1 MNMIKIAA
9 AQIAPIAGEIE
20 QNIQKHCAL
29 IRQAAEQGAD
39 LVFFSE
45 LSLTGYEPP
54 LAKVLAMKT
63 DDPRLEV
70 FQRLSNQYDMVI
82 GVGFPSRCP
91 EGIRISML
99 FFQAGQAPLLYSK
112 QHLHADEL
120 PFFVPGNEQIFLKVK
135 GFTIAPAICYESL
148 LHDHAES
155 VVKKGA
161 QIYLAS
167 VAKSAQGLAKAY
179 LHYPVL
185 SKQFGL
191 KVVMANCV
199 GPSDDFVSAGGSG
212 FWGPG
217 GFTIGEES
225 DVLMMAQ
232 FGESVYTLKNS
243 EKFL

>member
-1 MNMIKIAA
+1 MRAIKIAA
-9 AQIAPIAGEIE
+9 AQIAPIAGNIQ
-20 QNIQKHCAL
+20 QNIKKHGTL
-29 IRQAAEQGAD
+29 IQQAAEKSAD
-39 LVFFSE
+39 LVFFPE
-45 LSLTGYEPP
+45 LSLTGYEPR
-54 LAKVLAMKT
+54 LVKKLAMQA

-82 GVGFPSRCP
+82 GVGFPSSCP

-99 FFQAGQAPLLYSK
+99 FFQAGQAPVLYSK

-120 PFFVPGNEQIFLKVK
+120 PFFVPGNEQVVLKIK

-148 LHDHAES
+148 LHEHAES

-179 LHYPVL
+179 LHYPEI
-185 SKQFGL
+185 SKQFAL
-191 KVVMANCV
+191 NVVMANCV

-212 FWGPG
+212 CWGQG
-217 GFTIGEES
+217 EFTIGGES

-232 FGESVYTLKNS
+232 FGES
-243 EKFL
+243 